1 MVITEENL
9 ITVTDKYNES
19 IIIEMNPHNN
29 LASLLF
35 GIDSSPTFDLL
46 LTQKDLKKLGEEL
59 ILMSEVRNAN

>member
-19 IIIEMNPHNN
+19 IIIEMNPHNR

-35 GIDSSPTFDLL
+35 GIDSNPTFDLL
-46 LTQKDLKKLGEEL
+46 LTPKDLKRLGEEL
-59 ILMSEVRNAN
+59 IAMSEVS